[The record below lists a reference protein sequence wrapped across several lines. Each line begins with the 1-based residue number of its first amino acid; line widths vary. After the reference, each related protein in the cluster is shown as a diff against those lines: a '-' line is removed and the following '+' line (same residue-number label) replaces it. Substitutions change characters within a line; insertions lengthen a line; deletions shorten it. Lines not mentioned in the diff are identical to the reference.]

1 MDKNLLVIYNIC
13 GIKHDNIEMWINHL
27 QDIVDQ
33 KYNNFTVAISGCKI
47 SESSKKT
54 LIEFKNKYKNIVF
67 NFTDEIRSIILY
79 KYAHQKLV
87 CLMVTFM

>member
-1 MDKNLLVIYNIC
+1 MDKNLLVVYNIC

-54 LIEFKNKYKNIVF
+54 LLNLKINIK
-67 NFTDEIRSIILY
+67 T
-79 KYAHQKLV
+79 
-87 CLMVTFM
+87 